1 MDRKKCDDYDDYYDD
16 LEAYDDGKI
25 RAHRNA
31 KFRQQLYLD
40 MLVEEKRIFDRH
52 NAHIAAGKK
61 AEKQGKCNQD
71 LEIIG
76 NEDEE
81 RHNEAHE
88 RAWKTQLELYDG
100 KWKMENGNCKKGS

>member
-16 LEAYDDGKI
+16 LEACDDGKR
-25 RAHRNA
+25 RAHCNA

-40 MLVEEKRIFDRH
+40 MLVEEKRMCDCH
-52 NAHIAAGKK
+52 NSHIAAGKK

-76 NEDEE
+76 NEDED
-81 RHNEAHE
+81 RRNEAHK
-88 RAWKTQLELYDG
+88 RAWKSQLVL
-100 KWKMENGNCKKGS
+100 